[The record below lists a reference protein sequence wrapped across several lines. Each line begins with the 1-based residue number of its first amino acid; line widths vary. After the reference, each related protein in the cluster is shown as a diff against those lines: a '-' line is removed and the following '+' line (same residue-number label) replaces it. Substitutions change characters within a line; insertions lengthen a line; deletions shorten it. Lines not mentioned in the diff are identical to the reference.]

1 MKLVIATKNR
11 GKIAEMRMMLGPA
24 LQKKVEVAALYDMPP
39 TSMPRETGRTFEE
52 NAKIKGLHYS
62 EKLKALC
69 IADDSGLTVEALGG
83 MPGAYSARFAGPE
96 ATDEQNIAMLL
107 DRLSD
112 YPRPWKASFECV
124 AVATLPGRVIAM
136 ASGAIHGEILPE
148 QRGEGG
154 FGYDPVFFIAE
165 YGKTMAELST
175 EEKNRISHRGAAMRA
190 LIAEMKNAGILPP
203 LV

>member
-11 GKIAEMRMMLGPA
+11 GKIAEMRLILGPM

-39 TSMPRETGRTFEE
+39 TSTPRETGRTFEE

-62 EKLKALC
+62 DKLKVLC
-69 IADDSGLTVEALGG
+69 VADDSGLSVEALGG
-83 MPGAYSARFAGPE
+83 MPGAYSSRFAGPD
-96 ATDEQNIAMLL
+96 ATDDQNIAMLL

-112 YPRPWKASFECV
+112 HPRPWKASFECV

-136 ASGAIHGEILPE
+136 ATGAVHGEIMPE
-148 QRGEGG
+148 PRGEGG
-154 FGYDPVFFIAE
+154 FGYDRVFLLAE

-190 LIAEMKNAGILPP
+190 LVAEMKNAGILPT